1 MGDVSPLPPGLDTTV
16 GHDDFRSALSAAS
29 EKSAFQRSEW
39 RIQAATARQG
49 LTETLARH
57 PLRVDPQVIRAWL
70 DRLDDDAVMLAAAR
84 LQAGGDLEKLDRVAR
99 EMLAEA
105 VAAHNG
111 KR

>member
-1 MGDVSPLPPGLDTTV
+1 
-16 GHDDFRSALSAAS
+16 
-29 EKSAFQRSEW
+29 
-39 RIQAATARQG
+39 
-49 LTETLARH
+49 
-57 PLRVDPQVIRAWL
+57 VIRAWL